1 MKVVVIGA
9 GAMGCAI
16 GAHLHDGG
24 NEVAFVDASPELIEV
39 VRRDGVTVETP
50 EKRYE
55 WRPDITADP
64 STLDTAD
71 LVIVMVK
78 GTVTA
83 PAIAAALP
91 VIGPDTVVLSLQN
104 GWGGGT
110 TIAEYVDARQVVI
123 GVTYSSSTVVGAG
136 RYRQTGRGATFVGP
150 LSKDGSAE
158 FAQRAGD
165 ALTASGW
172 ETDVT
177 TDVATQIWKKLILNA
192 ATLPTAALTLLNA
205 GSLAGPA
212 TLPVVN
218 DVAREAV
225 AVAQAIGLDI
235 QLDERLASIESTL
248 RKAGKGEASMLQDVK
263 ARRRTEI
270 ATINGAVVRA
280 GDGAGVPVPLN
291 RALVALIQGLESG
304 WTE

>member
-24 NEVAFVDASPELIEV
+24 NEVGFVDASPDLIEV
-39 VRRDGVTVETP
+39 IRRDGVVVETP

-55 WRPDITADP
+55 WRPEISADP
-64 STLDTAD
+64 STLGTAD

-83 PAIAAALP
+83 PAIRAALP
-91 VIGPDTVVLSLQN
+91 VIGPDTIVLSLQN
-104 GWGGGT
+104 GWGGGP
-110 TIAEYVDARQVVI
+110 TIAEHVEPSRVVI
-123 GVTYSSSTVVGAG
+123 GVTYSSSTVVAPGH
-136 RYRQTGRGATFVGP
+136 YRQTGRGATFIGP
-150 LSKDGSAE
+150 LLRDGSAE
-158 FAQRAGD
+158 FAERAGQL
-165 ALTASGW
+165 LTAAGW
-172 ETDVT
+172 ETEVT
-177 TDVATQIWKKLILNA
+177 TDVETQIWKKLILNA

-205 GSLAGPA
+205 GSLAGSI

-225 AVAQAIGLDI
+225 EVARAIGLDVE
-235 QLDERLASIESTL
+235 LDERLASIESTL
-248 RKAGKGEASMLQDVK
+248 RKAGTGEASMLQDVK

-270 ATINGAVVRA
+270 ATINGAVVQA
-280 GDGAGVPVPLN
+280 GDRAGVPVPLN
-291 RALVALIQGLESG
+291 RALVALVQGLESG
-304 WTE
+304 WAQ